1 MKSPKHQKRYIQ
13 EYVELETDGEKVVH
27 LEKVS
32 SEHVLGKTH
41 DVWDVHT
48 DKHRWWVVTD
58 LINLYSQEDF
68 RSMDHV
74 ISYHIGA
81 MARLLSR
88 QRASA
93 TDEEKDRLS
102 SAWRRF
108 DQAGDAL
115 DAADEA
121 EEFQAV
127 GMRCRECLLA
137 FIREVARDDMVPKGE
152 ESPKRADFIN
162 WSRYIASAIAPG
174 SSLERLRSYMR
185 ANSKATWEYIQWL
198 THASDAVRF
207 DAEIAIEAVGHLLSV
222 YGHAMV
228 RQERGIPD
236 RCPRC
241 SSYRLERDYRDD
253 INAYVTLCESCEWES
268 APENIY
274 PR

>member
-88 QRASA
+88 QRAST

-121 EEFQAV
+121 EQFQAV

-198 THASDAVRF
+198 THAS
-207 DAEIAIEAVGHLLSV
+207 
-222 YGHAMV
+222 
-228 RQERGIPD
+228 
-236 RCPRC
+236 RCC
-241 SSYRLERDYRDD
+241 SL
-253 INAYVTLCESCEWES
+253 
-268 APENIY
+268 
-274 PR
+274 